1 MKLLAGNPAFY
12 LFCIAS
18 KTASWWVWKHD
29 PCLQEIC
36 SHIFPLIGAQTVAE
50 GVPDFAVLL
59 CFVDVN
65 VGLRGGRPGV
75 RVQASV
81 PILSI
86 LSL

>member
-50 GVPDFAVLL
+50 GVPDFAIPL

>member
-1 MKLLAGNPAFY
+1 MKLLASNPAFY
-12 LFCIAS
+12 LFCIAG

-29 PCLQEIC
+29 RCLQEIR
-36 SHIFPLIGAQTVAE
+36 SHIFPLIGSQTVAE
-50 GVPDFAVLL
+50 GVPDLSVPFR
-59 CFVDVN
+59 FVDVN